1 MGEERKWISPIP
13 TSTTLLEKSVAQRQR
28 RGTEDPRA
36 TMVSRRVWGGLG
48 DGTIPREHQPRFGE
62 VPKAP
67 DSMGRKARSPRPL
80 NCKVQR
86 EPWGPMTALYHHFTD
101 KETSS
106 ESNGNLAT
114 GTCEKQGKP
123 EGTPDPDF
131 KAQSPEL
138 EGELGLLVPLSPKAA
153 Q

>member
-1 MGEERKWISPIP
+1 MWPKGKGGELKIREPPWCQ
-13 TSTTLLEKSVAQRQR
+13 EEYGV
-28 RGTEDPRA
+28 
-36 TMVSRRVWGGLG
+36 GLG
-48 DGTIPREHQPRFGE
+48 MAQYQGSISLALGE

-67 DSMGRKARSPRPL
+67 DSMGRKARSPWPL

-123 EGTPDPDF
+123 EGAPDPDF
-131 KAQSPEL
+131 KAQS
-138 EGELGLLVPLSPKAA
+138 
-153 Q
+153 